1 MSLQADALFEPLT
14 FRRGAPMRNRFMLAP
29 MTNQQSA
36 EDGTLSDDELHWLSV
51 RARGGFSYI
60 VTCASH
66 VNESGKGFPGALGC
80 FSDQHIPGLR
90 RIASSMRS
98 AGALS
103 GLQLY
108 HGGLRS
114 ISSDRVGPSE
124 DSATS
129 ARSMSEE
136 EIEVVIDDFVVAALR
151 AQTAG
156 FDGAQLHAAHG
167 YLISQFLSPTF
178 NRRSDDWGGTPSG
191 RSRFLFEIVR
201 RIRKAAKSDFQ
212 LGVRISPE
220 RFGQDLGEVIEV
232 VTQLLE
238 SGDIDYVD
246 LSLWDIEKEPEDHR
260 YAGRTLLSYFS
271 TLPRH
276 GTRLGVAGKIIQ
288 PKQALAALEAGVD
301 FVSLGKVAVIHH
313 DYPARLKANHS
324 FTPDWLPISRDR
336 LRQEGLGPKFIE
348 YLSTWTNFV
357 SDASPPT
364 DAPRFDIGEYLAK
377 GSSGKS

>member
-51 RARGGFSYI
+51 RAKGGFAYI

-80 FSDQHIPGLR
+80 FSDRHLPGLR

-114 ISSDRVGPSE
+114 ISSDRVSPSE
-124 DSATS
+124 DPSTS
-129 ARSMSEE
+129 ARIMSEG
-136 EIEVVIDDFVVAALR
+136 EILSVIDDFAEAARR
-151 AQTAG
+151 AQHAG
-156 FDGAQLHAAHG
+156 LDGVQLHAAHG
-167 YLISQFLSPTF
+167 YLISQFLSPAF
-178 NRRSDDWGGTPSG
+178 NRRSDDWGGTPSK
-191 RSRFLFEIVR
+191 RSRFLLEIVR
-201 RIRKAAKSDFQ
+201 RIRKAAKPDFQ

-220 RFGQDLGEVIEV
+220 RFGQELGEVIEV

-260 YAGRTLLSYFS
+260 YVGRKLLFLLLDAATS
-271 TLPRH
+271 RH
-276 GTRLGVAGKIIQ
+276 SSRCRRKNHRTETGARCARGRRRFRLTRK
-288 PKQALAALEAGVD
+288 
-301 FVSLGKVAVIHH
+301 S
-313 DYPARLKANHS
+313 RCHS
-324 FTPDWLPISRDR
+324 S
-336 LRQEGLGPKFIE
+336 
-348 YLSTWTNFV
+348 
-357 SDASPPT
+357 
-364 DAPRFDIGEYLAK
+364 
-377 GSSGKS
+377 

>member
-1 MSLQADALFEPLT
+1 
-14 FRRGAPMRNRFMLAP
+14 

-36 EDGTLSDDELHWLSV
+36 DDGTLSDDELHWLSV
-51 RARGGFSYI
+51 RAKGCFAY
-60 VTCASH
+60 VMTCASH
-66 VNESGKGFPGALGC
+66 VNECGKGFPGALGC
-80 FSDQHIPGLR
+80 FSDRHIPGLR
-90 RIASSMRS
+90 LIASSMRS

-114 ISSDRVGPSE
+114 ISSDRVSPSE
-124 DSATS
+124 DPATS
-129 ARSMSEE
+129 ARMMSEE
-136 EIEVVIDDFVVAALR
+136 EIVSVIDDFTVAALR
-151 AQTAG
+151 AQNAG
-156 FDGAQLHAAHG
+156 FDGVQLHAAHG

-178 NRRSDDWGGTPSG
+178 NRRADDWGGTPSA

-201 RIRKAAKSDFQ
+201 RIRKAAKPDFQ

-220 RFGQDLGEVIEV
+220 RFGQELGEVIDV
-232 VTQLLE
+232 VTRLME
-238 SGDIDYVD
+238 SDDVDYVD

-271 TLPRH
+271 TLPRRE
-276 GTRLGVAGKIIQ
+276 TRLGVAGKIIQ
-288 PKQALAALEAGVD
+288 PSQALAALEAGID

-324 FTPDWLPISRDR
+324 FTPDWLPVSRDR
-336 LRQEGLGPKFIE
+336 LHQEGLGPKFID

>member
-1 MSLQADALFEPLT
+1 MSLQVNAVFEPLT
-14 FRRGAPMRNRFMLAP
+14 FRRGASMRNRFMLAP

-36 EDGTLSDDELHWLSV
+36 EDGTPSDDELHWLSV
-51 RARGGFSYI
+51 RAKGGFAY
-60 VTCASH
+60 VLTCASH

-80 FSDQHIPGLR
+80 FSDRHIGGLR

-114 ISSDRVGPSE
+114 ISSDRIGPSE
-124 DSATS
+124 DTTIS
-129 ARSMSEE
+129 ARMMSEE
-136 EIEVVIDDFVVAALR
+136 EIAVVIDDFTAAALR
-151 AQTAG
+151 AQNAG
-156 FDGAQLHAAHG
+156 FDGVQLHAVHG

-178 NRRSDDWGGTPSG
+178 NRRSDDWGGTPSK

-201 RIRKAAKSDFQ
+201 RIRKAVKPDFQ
-212 LGVRISPE
+212 LGIRISPE
-220 RFGQDLGEVIEV
+220 RFGQELGDVIEV

-238 SGDIDYVD
+238 CDDVDYVD
-246 LSLWDIEKEPEDHR
+246 LSLWDIEKEPEEPR

-271 TLPRH
+271 TLSRR
-276 GTRLGVAGKIIQ
+276 GTRLSVAGKIIQ
-288 PKQALAALEAGVD
+288 PRQALAALEAGVD

-313 DYPARLKANHS
+313 DYPARLKVNPS
-324 FTPDWLPISRDR
+324 FTPDWLPVSRDR
-336 LRQEGLGPKFIE
+336 LRQEGLGPKFID